1 MKGET
6 MTTAIKEEIK
16 EYFKDHYKHFKCYPM
31 EFVEYDNNGEEKKTY
46 SFEYCIKLIRKETA

>member
-1 MKGET
+1 